1 MTTMRQVAVALV
13 AAGLVVTGYGVDLCD
28 YRTPTTDFLQGT
40 MSFFYQHS
48 DDPATPGPDTSTGW
62 LTLDAQRQYSTVR
75 EGFALGGSGELRFH
89 NLSLARA
96 SVSTAGTLRQY
107 VGTALPYFTFGG
119 FEASLNTAHPQPRLE
134 AQAGLGY
141 GRFYDVTPLAKALRI
156 EERLIARGTLAVTPP
171 DAVVLAMAEAIGQ
184 PDEAVPVGERVT
196 AVVRLVEGE
205 LKRDL
210 DAAAVLMIEE
220 IIAAKGQE
228 RFCGWMVQ
236 AGMAYE
242 LLDPRGGPR
251 DFLLSLALDA
261 ALAPEP
267 NTQLLFKAKI
277 AGPHWIAD
285 QHTLTL
291 DVTFDHRLN
300 DITDFRTRY
309 TLRQD
314 KPRGQAPAG
323 TQSAVF
329 HLRFNLGWIGVA
341 LQMEFSKV
349 AEAPAW
355 TQNVVITATADL
367 W

>member
-1 MTTMRQVAVALV
+1 MTTMRHVAVALA
-13 AAGLVVTGYGVDLCD
+13 AAGLAVAGYGMDLCD
-28 YRTPTTDFLQGT
+28 YRTPTTNFLQGT
-40 MSFFYQHS
+40 LSFFYQHL
-48 DDPATPGPDTSTGW
+48 DDPATPGPDTSMGW
-62 LTLDAQRQYSTVR
+62 LTLDAQRQYITVR
-75 EGFALGGSGELRFH
+75 EGLALGGSGELRFH

-107 VGTALPYFTFGG
+107 VGAALPYFTFGG
-119 FEASLNTAHPQPRLE
+119 FEASLNTANPFPRLE

-156 EERLIARGTLAVTPP
+156 EERLLTRGIVPVALPN
-171 DAVVLAMAEAIGQ
+171 AVVLAMAEAIGQ
-184 PDEAVPVGERVT
+184 PDEAVPVGDRVT
-196 AVVRLVEGE
+196 TVVRLVEEKLRGN
-205 LKRDL
+205 L

-220 IIAAKGQE
+220 IITGKGQE
-228 RFCGWMVQ
+228 RFCGWTVQ
-236 AGMAYE
+236 AGLAYE

-251 DFLLSLALDA
+251 DFLFSLELDA

-267 NTQLLFKAKI
+267 NSQLLLKAKI
-277 AGPHWIAD
+277 AGPYWIAD

-291 DVTFDHRLN
+291 DMTFDHRLN
-300 DITDFRTRY
+300 DITDFRARY

-323 TQSAVF
+323 IQSAVF

-341 LQMEFSKV
+341 LQMEFSKL

-355 TQNVVITATADL
+355 TQNVVITATANL